1 MIHAVVA
8 KLYTFVLPTTLANI
22 LENVSS
28 VWVETTVTILVTVLI
43 MLVVKIVKVRK
54 LTFTYSMDKYDSGK
68 IFKKIQFNYFHFI
81 PFPVC
86 ILACLD
92 GYSPDSLCVQC
103 NKTDICVADR
113 PCKNSGT
120 CVLTGGGGYE
130 CSCTNRWSGTNCTQ
144 CAVENCGHCAS
155 SGCVQCIAGYN
166 VDISTGQCG

>member
-68 IFKKIQFNYFHFI
+68 I
-81 PFPVC
+81 
-86 ILACLD
+86 
-92 GYSPDSLCVQC
+92 
-103 NKTDICVADR
+103 
-113 PCKNSGT
+113 
-120 CVLTGGGGYE
+120 
-130 CSCTNRWSGTNCTQ
+130 
-144 CAVENCGHCAS
+144 
-155 SGCVQCIAGYN
+155 
-166 VDISTGQCG
+166 